1 MLGAYAEYDKGYVV
15 RRSGKGTGK
24 AVHSDFVRIA
34 GKTGTAQIASGGV
47 YRQAGHQVAF
57 CGYFP
62 ADEPKYSCIVVIRQP
77 RNGYP
82 SGARCQAA

>member
-1 MLGAYAEYDKGYVV
+1 MIKDMLLGVV
-15 RRSGKGTGK
+15 EKGTGK

-62 ADEPKYSCIVVIRQP
+62 ADEPKYSA
-77 RNGYP
+77 YAP
-82 SGARCQAA
+82 SKWIPGSLQ